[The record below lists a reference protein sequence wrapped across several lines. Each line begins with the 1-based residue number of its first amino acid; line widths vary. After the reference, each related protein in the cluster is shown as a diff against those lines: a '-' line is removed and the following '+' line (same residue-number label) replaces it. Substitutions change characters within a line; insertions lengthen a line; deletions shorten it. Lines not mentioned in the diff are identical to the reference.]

1 MRKRLSEN
9 VGFFLFVLC
18 WIAYF
23 SSYIGRL
30 NYSSVMSSIIEEG
43 ILGFSQAGSI
53 SMVYFF
59 SYGIGQFFNGILGD
73 RVKPQNMIF
82 LGLFFSGLANFMMG
96 TIQVFPVMMIMWG
109 INGYTQAMI
118 WPPIIRIFAEK
129 YSDVEKKK
137 CSVDIVSSMAVGTL
151 ASYLL
156 SAYAMKFFSWE
167 AAFFLAAGIL
177 IFVAFFWMM
186 GYKYVDARMEK
197 KRNLVILQQKDC
209 KENDK
214 NKGCFGKI
222 LLSSGLIGILL
233 PVMIH
238 GVLKDGMTQWVP
250 TFIYERF
257 EVTASFSVV
266 VTMVLPLI
274 NLAGAYIARF
284 VDRKHPQKEILS
296 SVIFFVISSGALILL
311 LFIGKWNVFITV
323 GLFAIVTV
331 SMMAVNTLYVNL
343 IPLHF
348 EKEGKVA
355 TISGFLNSV
364 AYLGSA
370 LSTFSIGVLV
380 EYFGWDVTICVWIGV
395 TVIAL
400 CCVVW
405 KKDKE
410 FK

>member
-1 MRKRLSEN
+1 MRKRISTN
-9 VGFFLFVLC
+9 IGFFLFVLC

-53 SMVYFF
+53 SMIYFF
-59 SYGIGQFFNGILGD
+59 SYGIGQFVNGILGD
-73 RVKPQNMIF
+73 RVKPQIMIF
-82 LGLFFSGLANFMMG
+82 LGLFFSGLANLMMG
-96 TIQVFPVMMIMWG
+96 IIHAFPIMMLIWG

-118 WPPIIRIFAEK
+118 WPPIIRIFAER

-137 CSVDIVSSMAVGTL
+137 CSVDIVSSMAIGTL

-156 SAYAMKFFSWE
+156 SAYAMKYFSWE
-167 AAFFLAAGIL
+167 AAFYLAAGIL
-177 IFVAFFWMM
+177 IFVSVFWIL
-186 GYKYVDARMEK
+186 GYKYVDSHMESK
-197 KRNLVILQQKDC
+197 TDDRFIRNKHC
-209 KENDK
+209 KTNNNHK
-214 NKGCFGKI
+214 NNFGKI

-296 SVIFFVISSGALILL
+296 SVFFFVISSGALILL
-311 LFIGKWNVFITV
+311 LLIGKWNVFITV

-348 EKEGKVA
+348 EKDGKVA
-355 TISGFLNSV
+355 TISGFLNSI

-370 LSTFSIGVLV
+370 VSTFSIGVLV
-380 EYFGWDVTICVWIGV
+380 ENFGWNVTICVWIAV

-405 KKDKE
+405 KRDKA
-410 FK
+410 F